1 MKKKNLEFQNFIDK
15 GQALYDKYGDTIK
28 SLADMTGITKKFSI
42 KKERAD
48 NDSECSK
55 KATSIKRK
63 EQKIEI
69 PDIQKDVFA
78 TSRISVGEMR
88 KSVENDK
95 YFDDSLNIL
104 EKTIK
109 RTLPKITNPD
119 VALDAVKLLGNIASD
134 TIRYTEEQETKREE
148 IRTVR
153 DAPIARIKAI
163 GENLRFYL
171 EKSFDERKEM
181 FAKQIECVDRAL
193 ADGNNEMLA
202 LALDSINKLAASSPF
217 KNLSDVSDIKKSL
230 ADKNTEWDI

>member
-63 EQKIEI
+63 EQ
-69 PDIQKDVFA
+69 
-78 TSRISVGEMR
+78 VGEMR

-148 IRTVR
+148 IRAVR
-153 DAPIARIKAI
+153 DASIARIKAI